1 MTGKDRQVRFKVGD
15 RILSNDSNERGT
27 IVKLCADNDAVY
39 VRWDGNE
46 QQEMVEVSTLRK
58 EQAGGVNKEVK

>member
-27 IVKLCADNDAVY
+27 IVKLCADTDVVY
-39 VRWDGNE
+39 IRWDGNK

>member
-15 RILSNDSNERGT
+15 RILSSDSNERGT
-27 IVKLCADNDAVY
+27 IARLCADNDVVY
-39 VRWDGNE
+39 IRWDGSK

-58 EQAGGVNKEVK
+58 EQAGE

>member
-27 IVKLCADNDAVY
+27 IVRLCADNDIVY
-39 VRWDGNE
+39 VRWDGSK

-58 EQAGGVNKEVK
+58 E

>member
-27 IVKLCADNDAVY
+27 IVKLCADTDVVY
-39 VRWDGNE
+39 IRWDGNK
-46 QQEMVEVSTLRK
+46 QQEMVEVSTLMK
-58 EQAGGVNKEVK
+58 EQAEGVNKEVK